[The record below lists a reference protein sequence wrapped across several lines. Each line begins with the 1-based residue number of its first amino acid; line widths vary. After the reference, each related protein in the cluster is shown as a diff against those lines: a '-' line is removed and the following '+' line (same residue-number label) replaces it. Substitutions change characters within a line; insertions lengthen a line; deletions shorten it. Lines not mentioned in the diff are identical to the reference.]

1 MGKKGN
7 ETVLVVDDDSLAL
20 DLIELMIA
28 PLGYKVILAESGE
41 EALEVAENNGG
52 KIDLLLTDIM
62 LPGLTG
68 LDLVKQFIKKYPK
81 TKILFMSGY
90 LCPSV
95 AHQDVAHSEKAFVL
109 KPFTTDTLAKKM
121 RAVLQS
127 NYFPVF
133 DDEDDTEGILQRPAE

>member
-7 ETVLVVDDDSLAL
+7 ETVLVVDDDPLAL

-28 PLGYKVILAESGE
+28 PLGYQVLLATSGE
-41 EALEVAENNGG
+41 EALGLAENNGG
-52 KIDLLLTDIM
+52 EIDLLLTDM
-62 LPGLTG
+62 LMPGQTG

-81 TKILFMSGY
+81 TKVLFMSGY
-90 LCPSV
+90 LCPSA

-127 NYFPVF
+127 DYFPVF
-133 DDEDDTEGILQRPAE
+133 DDQDDTAGIPQKQVE

>member
-7 ETVLVVDDDSLAL
+7 ETVLVVDDDHIAL

-28 PLGYKVILAESGE
+28 PLGYQVLLATSSE
-41 EALEVAENNGG
+41 EALELAENNGG
-52 KIDLLLTDIM
+52 EIDLLLTDM
-62 LPGLTG
+62 MMPGQTG

-81 TKILFMSGY
+81 TKVLFMSGH

-109 KPFTTDTLAKKM
+109 KPFTTNTLAKKM

-127 NYFPVF
+127 DYFPVF
-133 DDEDDTEGILQRPAE
+133 DD

>member
-7 ETVLVVDDDSLAL
+7 ETVLVVDDDHIAL

-28 PLGYKVILAESGE
+28 PLGYQVLLATSGE
-41 EALEVAENNGG
+41 EALELAEKNGG
-52 KIDLLLTDIM
+52 EIDLLLTDM
-62 LPGLTG
+62 MMPGQTG

-81 TKILFMSGY
+81 TKVLFMSGY

-95 AHQDVAHSEKAFVL
+95 AHQDVAHSKKAFVL

-127 NYFPVF
+127 NYFPVS
-133 DDEDDTEGILQRPAE
+133 DDEDDTEGILHIPAE